1 MKLGRFDVPGH
12 YTGDCRALLAELPDA
27 CVQMCVTSPPYW
39 GLRDYGVGGQLGL
52 EPTPEAFV
60 ANLVDVF
67 RGVRRVLR
75 DDGTLWLNLGDSY
88 AGGGRGGYPGGKS
101 GLDGSTMGQDNS
113 RAARGSQKAAG
124 FHEAQRL
131 GGAIG
136 RAYVAPPPG
145 LKHKDLVGIPWMVA
159 FALRSDG
166 WYLRSDIIWHK
177 PNPMPSSVEDRPTTA
192 HEYMFLLSKKPSYFY
207 DADAI
212 REPLADKTLTTFGS
226 KRRSSKGND
235 PLGKVASDNWARDVP
250 DRKPRLTE
258 DGEIAGANKRSVW
271 TIAPQ
276 PYDGAHFATY
286 PPKLIEPCI
295 LAGSAPGDVVLD
307 PFFGSG
313 TTGEVA
319 ERHGRRWLGFD
330 LNPAYEQLQ
339 RERTAQRSLL
349 VPR

>member
-12 YTGDCRALLAELPDA
+12 YTGDCRALLAELPAA
-27 CVQMCVTSPPYW
+27 CIQMCVTSPPYW
-39 GLRDYGVGGQLGL
+39 GLRDYGVDGQLGL
-52 EPTPEAFV
+52 ESTPEAFV

-88 AGGGRGGYPGGKS
+88 AGARPKHPNKGA
-101 GLDGSTMGQDNS
+101 GSNYAPN
-113 RAARGSQKAAG
+113 R
-124 FHEAQRL
+124 QRI
-131 GGAIG
+131 A
-136 RAYVAPPPG
+136 G

-159 FALRSDG
+159 FALRADG
-166 WYLRSDIIWHK
+166 WHLRADVIWHK
-177 PNPMPSSVEDRPTTA
+177 PNPMPESITDRPTKA
-192 HEYMFLLSKKPSYFY
+192 HEYLFLLSKSSSYVY

-212 REPLADKTLTTFGS
+212 AEQAVSDAPSGNGFARAHRLSINRGGEPRGS
-226 KRRSSKGND
+226 
-235 PLGKVASDNWARDVP
+235 GKWDDVGGM
-250 DRKPRLTE
+250 R
-258 DGEIAGANKRSVW
+258 NKRSVW
-271 TIAPQ
+271 TVASQ

-286 PPKLIEPCI
+286 PPKLIEPCV
-295 LAGSAPGDVVLD
+295 LAGSRPGDVVLD

-319 ERHGRRWLGFD
+319 ERHGRRWIGFD

-349 VPR
+349 VPQ